1 LHPNKP
7 FFSIIVPVYNVEKYL
22 GACLDSFLSQT
33 FTDFEVI
40 VVDDVSTDG
49 SRNIARTY
57 QRQYPDKI
65 QLIEHT
71 FNTRQGGARNTG
83 IAAAT
88 GDYLMFIDSD
98 DYLKTDALEIFA
110 NTIARE
116 NADIVECCFS
126 YVDEQGHF
134 LRRSSFRD
142 RIARLGEHIPLLIS
156 EMGPCNKVYRAELF
170 RDTGIRFPEKYYYE
184 DYWTV
189 PKVLMAAKRVVYIE
203 DPVYCYLQRSTST
216 MHDTNIDRNN
226 DIMLGTDS
234 LLQFFSEGNFP
245 EETKTQLE
253 SLAIEHVLFHG
264 TLRVNGIDTHSDM
277 QKKLKAYMQSRFPNY
292 RDNPYLRIFPR
303 RQQRLL
309 RYIEKE
315 KYGTVYLLWH
325 CRNRISGEVKKV
337 LNLILRNNA

>member
-1 LHPNKP
+1 MHQKKP

-71 FNTRQGGARNTG
+71 VNTRQGGARNTG

-98 DYLKTDALEIFA
+98 DYLKPDALEIYA

-126 YVDEQGHF
+126 YVDEQGHY

-264 TLRVNGIDTHSDM
+264 TLRVNTIDYTSSM
-277 QKKLKAYMQSRFPNY
+277 QKKIREYMLSRFPDYKN
-292 RDNPYLRIFPR
+292 NPYNCRFSSREKRI
-303 RQQRLL
+303 LKL
-309 RYIEKE
+309 I
-315 KYGTVYLLWH
+315 GAGHSLAVNLLWYQ
-325 CRNRISGEVKKV
+325 RNRLSGAVKS
-337 LNLILRNNA
+337 LIFKLLGK